1 MAGGDVR
8 VGRRAVSSDTARG
21 VPRKRNVSGGCGGSW
36 KEARVAVVVVI
47 WYEGAECGHGP
58 TKGTLRSSLLWVP
71 ECGAARLSELQ
82 CPFPYTSALPDIA
95 CTDGRSQLEAVDS
108 EIRAMNAAGGVRGMR
123 GDKVEVVLYIRIR
136 GIAHVEEGREEGRR
150 RRS

>member
-36 KEARVAVVVVI
+36 MEARVAVVVVI
-47 WYEGAECGHGP
+47 WYTQCGHGP

-71 ECGAARLSELQ
+71 ECGAARLSDLH
-82 CPFPYTSALPDIA
+82 CPFPYASALPDIA
-95 CTDGRSQLEAVDS
+95 CTDGRSQLEAVS
-108 EIRAMNAAGGVRGMR
+108 AGGRG
-123 GDKVEVVLYIRIR
+123 L
-136 GIAHVEEGREEGRR
+136 
-150 RRS
+150 

>member
-36 KEARVAVVVVI
+36 MEARVAVVVVI
-47 WYEGAECGHGP
+47 WYTQCGHGP

-71 ECGAARLSELQ
+71 ASPNSIVHFHTPQRSPISPAR
-82 CPFPYTSALPDIA
+82 T
-95 CTDGRSQLEAVDS
+95 
-108 EIRAMNAAGGVRGMR
+108 
-123 GDKVEVVLYIRIR
+123 VEVSWRPWTLRF
-136 GIAHVEEGREEGRR
+136 EP
-150 RRS
+150 